1 MKITTEK
8 MNTRFVAETV
18 KSKKFVVEG
27 VVVHEADSQVG
38 QVARVD
44 DGLNWVDRVA
54 ESNDQLDWIDEV
66 ADKVDIQGV
75 INFL

>member
-1 MKITTEK
+1 
-8 MNTRFVAETV
+8 MNTRFIAETV

-38 QVARVD
+38 QVAWVD

-54 ESNDQLDWIDEV
+54 EGNDQFDRIDEIV
-66 ADKVDIQGV
+66 DKVDIQRV